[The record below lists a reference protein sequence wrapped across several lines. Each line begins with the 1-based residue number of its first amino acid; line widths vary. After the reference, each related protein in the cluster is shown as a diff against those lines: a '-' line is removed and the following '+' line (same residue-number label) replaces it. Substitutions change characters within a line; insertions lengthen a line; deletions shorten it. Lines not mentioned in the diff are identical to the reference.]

1 MICEVVRGLIFASRV
16 AQKAEKCAKKSGFAC
31 DEMPCFKDRGDD
43 DEEEGRGCDKAPCCR
58 DSDDDDDDDVNEV
71 IDVKTEAVEA
81 EKKEPVKKTV
91 PARKTAPAKRAAP
104 ANTTSKKKDK
114 KDDKE

>member
-31 DEMPCFKDRGDD
+31 DEMPCFKDRG
-43 DEEEGRGCDKAPCCR
+43 
-58 DSDDDDDDDVNEV
+58 DDDDVNEV